1 MFTLLIAKKPVAVID
16 APEPV
21 ARELLEQS
29 DFHDDLMELW
39 SNGEPLW
46 NGSHALD
53 IRPSTEAEIGEYEQG
68 SFDGSEDGL
77 TDEDD
82 GEGTTVYFL
91 VPIDEEDEDEDD

>member
-1 MFTLLIAKKPVAVID
+1 
-16 APEPV
+16 
-21 ARELLEQS
+21 
-29 DFHDDLMELW
+29 
-39 SNGEPLW
+39 
-46 NGSHALD
+46 LD

-77 TDEDD
+77 ADEDD